1 MNINTL
7 HAKKINLGRFF
18 PQSLKR
24 PLRRH
29 KYPLSGASRPKKGIK
44 PPQVRKQGIE
54 TPPLREKQK
63 MFTKTTPSAP

>member
-18 PQSLKR
+18 PQPLKR

-44 PPQVRKQGIE
+44 PPSGPKTGDRNSSPQG
-54 TPPLREKQK
+54 K
-63 MFTKTTPSAP
+63 TKDVY